1 MDSANFPFS
10 LPIFPGMCYTSYH
23 ENSWEKGLQTGR
35 GPGKRRDGMKSL
47 FNMDN
52 PVFQALSRVAD
63 LAVLNFICLMCCLP
77 VVTMG
82 PALVAL
88 NKTVYD
94 LTIERGGGIL
104 RTYFKAFREN
114 LRQGII
120 VGLAGLLAIA
130 ALVCDF
136 ILLRLY
142 YTGGGYTLLVCLIYL
157 LGFLTTG
164 VLAYLLPLIGRYENR
179 LSQHFQNA
187 LILCIRYLPKTIAM
201 VFLHIL
207 PLLLALFLPN
217 MLVFTLPFWLFFG
230 LGFIAQADA
239 FLLRPVFEMLER
251 PKEEAQEDEEEG
263 SEEDLEEDP
272 ED

>member
-1 MDSANFPFS
+1 
-10 LPIFPGMCYTSYH
+10 
-23 ENSWEKGLQTGR
+23 
-35 GPGKRRDGMKSL
+35 MKSL
-47 FNMDN
+47 FNLDN
-52 PVFQALSRVAD
+52 PVFQVLSRIAD
-63 LAVLNFICLMCCLP
+63 LAVLSVLCLVCCLP
-77 VVTMG
+77 VVTIG

-94 LTIERGGGIL
+94 LTMERGGGIL
-104 RTYFKAFREN
+104 RTYFRAFRGN
-114 LRQGII
+114 LRQGMIA
-120 VGLAGLLAIA
+120 GLAGLLALA

-142 YTGGGYTLLVCLIYL
+142 YTGGAYTFLICLIYL
-157 LGFLTTG
+157 LGFLTMG
-164 VLAYLLPLIGRYENR
+164 VLAYLMPLIGRYENK

-201 VFLHIL
+201 VFLHLL

-230 LGFIAQADA
+230 LGFFAQADA

-251 PKEEAQEDEEEG
+251 PKEEPQEEL
-263 SEEDLEEDP
+263 SEESDDGEYDEQ
-272 ED
+272 E

>member
-1 MDSANFPFS
+1 
-10 LPIFPGMCYTSYH
+10 
-23 ENSWEKGLQTGR
+23 
-35 GPGKRRDGMKSL
+35 MKNL
-47 FNMDN
+47 FNLDN
-52 PVFQALSRVAD
+52 PVFQVLSRIAD
-63 LAVLNFICLMCCLP
+63 LAVLNVICLLCCLP

-114 LRQGII
+114 LRQGIV

-157 LGFLTTG
+157 LGFLTIG
-164 VLAYLLPLIGRYENR
+164 VLAYLVPLIGRYENR

-187 LILCIRYLPKTIAM
+187 LILCVRYLPKTIVM

-239 FLLRPVFEMLER
+239 FLLRPIFEMLER
-251 PKEEAQEDEEEG
+251 PKEEPQEEI
-263 SEEDLEEDP
+263 SEESGDGEYDEQ
-272 ED
+272 E

>member
-1 MDSANFPFS
+1 
-10 LPIFPGMCYTSYH
+10 
-23 ENSWEKGLQTGR
+23 
-35 GPGKRRDGMKSL
+35 MKSL
-47 FNMDN
+47 FNLDN
-52 PVFQALSRVAD
+52 PVFQVLSRIAD
-63 LAVLNFICLMCCLP
+63 LAVLSILCLVCCLP
-77 VVTMG
+77 VITIG

-94 LTIERGGGIL
+94 LTIEQGGGIL
-104 RTYFKAFREN
+104 RTYFRAFRSN
-114 LRQGII
+114 LRQGMIA
-120 VGLAGLLAIA
+120 GLAGLLALA

-157 LGFLTTG
+157 LGFLVAG

-187 LILCIRYLPKTIAM
+187 LILTIRYLPKTIAM
-201 VFLHIL
+201 VFLHVL

-230 LGFIAQADA
+230 LGFFAQADA

-251 PKEEAQEDEEEG
+251 PREEPQEEG
-263 SEEDLEEDP
+263 PEEDLEEVP

>member
-1 MDSANFPFS
+1 
-10 LPIFPGMCYTSYH
+10 
-23 ENSWEKGLQTGR
+23 
-35 GPGKRRDGMKSL
+35 MKSL
-47 FNMDN
+47 FNLDN
-52 PVFQALSRVAD
+52 PVFQVLSRIAD
-63 LAVLNFICLMCCLP
+63 LAVLSILCLVCCLP
-77 VVTMG
+77 VITIG

-104 RTYFKAFREN
+104 RTYFRAFRSN
-114 LRQGII
+114 LRQGMIA
-120 VGLAGLLAIA
+120 GLAGLLALA

-142 YTGGGYTLLVCLIYL
+142 YTGGAYTLLICLIYL
-157 LGFLTTG
+157 LGFLVMG

-187 LILCIRYLPKTIAM
+187 LILCVRYLPKTIAM
-201 VFLHIL
+201 VFLHLI

-217 MLVFTLPFWLFFG
+217 MLVFTLPFWMFFG
-230 LGFIAQADA
+230 LGFFAQADA

-251 PKEEAQEDEEEG
+251 PREEPQEEEP
-263 SEEDLEEDP
+263 EESGDGEYDGQE
-272 ED
+272 

>member
-1 MDSANFPFS
+1 
-10 LPIFPGMCYTSYH
+10 
-23 ENSWEKGLQTGR
+23 
-35 GPGKRRDGMKSL
+35 MKSL
-47 FNMDN
+47 FNLDN
-52 PVFQALSRVAD
+52 PVFQVLSRIAD
-63 LAVLNFICLMCCLP
+63 LAVLSILCLVCCLP
-77 VVTMG
+77 VVTIG

-104 RTYFKAFREN
+104 RTYFRAFRSN

-120 VGLAGLLAIA
+120 AGLAGLLALA

-142 YTGGGYTLLVCLIYL
+142 YTGGAYTVLICLIYL
-157 LGFLTTG
+157 LGFLVMG
-164 VLAYLLPLIGRYENR
+164 VLAFLLPLIGRYENKF
-179 LSQHFQNA
+179 SQHFQNA

-201 VFLHIL
+201 VFLHLL

-230 LGFIAQADA
+230 LGFFAQADA

-251 PKEEAQEDEEEG
+251 PKDEPQEEVP
-263 SEEDLEEDP
+263 EEDLEEVP

>member
-1 MDSANFPFS
+1 
-10 LPIFPGMCYTSYH
+10 
-23 ENSWEKGLQTGR
+23 
-35 GPGKRRDGMKSL
+35 MKSL
-47 FNMDN
+47 FNLDN
-52 PVFQALSRVAD
+52 PVFQVLSRIAD
-63 LAVLNFICLMCCLP
+63 LAVLSILCLVCCLP
-77 VVTMG
+77 VVTIG

-104 RTYFKAFREN
+104 RTYFRAFRSN
-114 LRQGII
+114 LRQGMIA
-120 VGLAGLLAIA
+120 GLAGLLALA

-142 YTGGGYTLLVCLIYL
+142 YTGGAYTVLICLIYL
-157 LGFLTTG
+157 LGFLTMG
-164 VLAYLLPLIGRYENR
+164 VLSYLMPLIGRYENK

-201 VFLHIL
+201 VFLHLL

-230 LGFIAQADA
+230 LGFFAQADA

-251 PKEEAQEDEEEG
+251 PKEEPREEEP
-263 SEEDLEEDP
+263 EEDLEEDP
-272 ED
+272 EN

>member
-1 MDSANFPFS
+1 
-10 LPIFPGMCYTSYH
+10 
-23 ENSWEKGLQTGR
+23 
-35 GPGKRRDGMKSL
+35 MKNL
-47 FNMDN
+47 FNLDN
-52 PVFQALSRVAD
+52 PVFQVLSRIAD
-63 LAVLNFICLMCCLP
+63 LAVLSVLCLLCCLP
-77 VVTMG
+77 VVTIG

-88 NKTVYD
+88 NKAVYD
-94 LTIERGGGIL
+94 LTLERGGGIL
-104 RTYFKAFREN
+104 RTYFRSFCAN
-114 LRQGII
+114 LRQGIA
-120 VGLAGLLAIA
+120 AGLLGLLALA

-142 YTGGGYTLLVCLIYL
+142 YTGGAYTFLICLIYL
-157 LGFLTTG
+157 LSFLVMG
-164 VLAYLLPLIGRYENR
+164 VLAYLLPLIGRYENK

-201 VFLHIL
+201 VLLHLL

-230 LGFIAQADA
+230 LGFFAQADA

-251 PKEEAQEDEEEG
+251 PAADPQEEIPEEE
-263 SEEDLEEDP
+263 P